1 MGFAW
6 LRKVKDIVYGPRR
19 VIEKIEIELDK
30 DQNSIDYKTYTGE
43 EISYLS
49 GEQVLENILNANLFT
64 FFRQRPFNVIPNHKI
79 PPRDI
84 FISGINTSPLSVDIE
99 VVMASQLED
108 FQYGIDAISKL
119 TKGNVFLN
127 N

>member
-1 MGFAW
+1 M
-6 LRKVKDIVYGPRR
+6 
-19 VIEKIEIELDK
+19 DK
-30 DQNSIDYKTYTGE
+30 DQNSINYKTYTRE
-43 EISYLS
+43 EISNLS
-49 GEQVLENILNANLFT
+49 EQVVENILNANLFT

-108 FQYGIDAISKL
+108 SQYGIDAISKL
-119 TKGNVFLN
+119 TEGNVFLTIKEIN
-127 N
+127 LSSVENKQHYFRSRSSR